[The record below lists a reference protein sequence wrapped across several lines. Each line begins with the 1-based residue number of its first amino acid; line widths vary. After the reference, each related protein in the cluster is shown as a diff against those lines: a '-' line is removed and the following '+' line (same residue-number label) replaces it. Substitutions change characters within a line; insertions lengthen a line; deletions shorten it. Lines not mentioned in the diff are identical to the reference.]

1 MNGML
6 LPPAYLAPAE
16 YYSFLISGRCTVEQY
31 ANYNRHTYANR
42 CDILTADGVHA
53 LTVPV
58 EKPREKTL
66 IRDIR
71 ISYSSKWQQTHW
83 RTLCA
88 AYLSSPFF
96 EYYQDDFA
104 PFFSRRYTFLLD
116 LDMELQSL
124 ILSLLGFSAENI
136 RLSDHYAPV
145 GKINIID
152 MRERIVPKKNS
163 VSLHEESVAPYYQVF
178 SGRFG
183 FTAGLSIVDMLF
195 NLGNESRLYLMRM
208 RPDALFAAASSG
220 QGTDAESRDI
230 NIF

>member
-1 MNGML
+1 MFAMVFAEGGKTL
-6 LPPAYLAPAE
+6 REAYADK
-16 YYSFLISGRCTVEQY
+16 FLIG
-31 ANYNRHTYANR
+31 
-42 CDILTADGVHA
+42 TALNTRQV
-53 LTVPV
+53 TTRN
-58 EKPREKTL
+58 K
-66 IRDIR
+66 
-71 ISYSSKWQQTHW
+71 
-83 RTLCA
+83 
-88 AYLSSPFF
+88 
-96 EYYQDDFA
+96 
-104 PFFSRRYTFLLD
+104 
-116 LDMELQSL
+116 ELQSL

-136 RLSDHYAPV
+136 RLSDHYAPA

-163 VSLHEESVAPYYQVF
+163 VSLHEESVVPYYQVF